1 MSPVSTASTVS
12 GTSAERAGLTPDGG
26 PDAADTAG
34 DHPAATNTAGN
45 SAGGSAVGKDSRRP
59 AGPTRSGLHPLTKA
73 AVGAVVPLLLLA
85 LWWVVTEE
93 LEIFSPIQLPAPLDV
108 YEAGVGLYESGLLA
122 AHMSISLQRV
132 LVGFAIGA
140 GLGLA
145 LGSLLGLSKIADHLL
160 HPTVGAFRAVPSLAW
175 VPLLLLWV
183 GIGEDSKVLLVAI
196 GAFFPVFTSVHS
208 ALRHVDPHLVEAGR
222 AFGFHGIRLLG
233 TVQLPAVVPP
243 VFSGL
248 RLGLAQAWLF
258 LVAAELLAA
267 AEGLGFLLT
276 ESQNNGRTDRLL
288 LAIVLL
294 ALLGKLTDALLG
306 MIERKALV
314 RWA

>member
-1 MSPVSTASTVS
+1 MSQGLLHTLRVTTQESEPATSTRTKPAS
-12 GTSAERAGLTPDGG
+12 GGLP
-26 PDAADTAG
+26 
-34 DHPAATNTAGN
+34 PAAKAG
-45 SAGGSAVGKDSRRP
+45 
-59 AGPTRSGLHPLTKA
+59 
-73 AVGAVVPLLLLA
+73 VGAIVPLVLLS
-85 LWWVVTEE
+85 LWWLVTDG
-93 LEIFSPIQLPAPLDV
+93 LEIFSPIQLPPPQDV
-108 YEAGVGLYESGLLA
+108 LNAGIGLFESGLLA
-122 AHMSISLQRV
+122 EHMSISLQRV
-132 LVGFAIGA
+132 LLGFAAGA
-140 GLGLA
+140 LLGLA
-145 LGSLLGLSKIADHLL
+145 LGSLLGLSKVADHLL
-160 HPTVGAFRAVPSLAW
+160 NPTVGAFRAVPSLAW

-183 GIGEDSKVLLVAI
+183 GIGEDSKVLLIAI

-208 ALRHVDPHLVEAGR
+208 ALRHVDPQLVEAGR

-294 ALLGKLTDALLG
+294 ALLGKLTDTLLG
-306 MIERKALV
+306 LIERKALKT
-314 RWA
+314 WA

>member
-1 MSPVSTASTVS
+1 MSQVSTASAAPADSSDAAVS
-12 GTSAERAGLTPDGG
+12 GTSAESTAS
-26 PDAADTAG
+26 AAPASSTGDSASGKARHTAE
-34 DHPAATNTAGN
+34 
-45 SAGGSAVGKDSRRP
+45 
-59 AGPTRSGLHPLTKA
+59 PTRRGLHPLTKV

-85 LWWVVTEE
+85 VWWVVTEE

-122 AHMSISLQRV
+122 EHMSISLQRV
-132 LVGFAIGA
+132 LLGFGVGA

-145 LGSLLGLSKIADHLL
+145 LGSLLGLSKIADLL
-160 HPTVGAFRAVPSLAW
+160 LNPTVGAFRAVPSLAW

-183 GIGEDSKVLLVAI
+183 GIGEDSKVLLIAI

-208 ALRHVDPHLVEAGR
+208 ALRHVDPQLVEAGR
-222 AFGFHGIRLLG
+222 AFGFHGLRLLG

-306 MIERKALV
+306 VIERKALTK
-314 RWA
+314 WA

>member
-1 MSPVSTASTVS
+1 MSQTLEEPQTTTQKTEPTGATRSRPART
-12 GTSAERAGLTPDGG
+12 GL
-26 PDAADTAG
+26 
-34 DHPAATNTAGN
+34 HPAAKAG
-45 SAGGSAVGKDSRRP
+45 
-59 AGPTRSGLHPLTKA
+59 
-73 AVGAVVPLLLLA
+73 VGAVVPLVLLT
-85 LWWVVTEE
+85 LWWLVTDV
-93 LEIFSPIQLPAPLDV
+93 LEIFSPIQLPPPQDV
-108 YEAGVGLYESGLLA
+108 FSAGIGLFESGLLA
-122 AHMSISLQRV
+122 EHVGISLQRV
-132 LVGFAIGA
+132 LLGFAVGA
-140 GLGLA
+140 SLGLA
-145 LGSLLGLSKIADHLL
+145 LGSLLGLSKIADNLL
-160 HPTVGAFRAVPSLAW
+160 NPTVGAFRAVPSLAW

-183 GIGEDSKVLLVAI
+183 GIGEDSKVLLIAI

-208 ALRHVDPHLVEAGR
+208 ALRHVDPQLVEAGR

-294 ALLGKLTDALLG
+294 AILGKLTDTLLG
-306 MIERKALV
+306 VIERKALKT
-314 RWA
+314 WA